1 MSDTYVHHET
11 GETRGRFVID
21 LGDGSEAELTYSKA
35 GTSRW
40 IADHTGVPKAHE
52 GQGIGSRL
60 VRALI
65 AAARA
70 EGVKIVPLCPYVKA
84 WAGKHPDESDIFD

>member
-1 MSDTYVHHET
+1 MTHNDVRHET
-11 GETRGRFVID
+11 GDTRGRFVID

-52 GQGIGSRL
+52 GQGLGSQL
-60 VRALI
+60 VKALI
-65 AAARA
+65 AAAKA
-70 EGVKIVPLCPYVKA
+70 EGVKIVPLCPYIKA
-84 WAGKHPDESDIFD
+84 WAKKHPEESAIFD

>member
-1 MSDTYVHHET
+1 MSGFEIRHES
-11 GETRGRFVID
+11 GDTRGRFVID
-21 LGDGSEAELTYSKA
+21 LGDGSEAELTYSRA

-40 IADHTGVPKAHE
+40 IADHTGVPRAHE

-84 WAGKHPDESDIFD
+84 WVRKHPDQAAIFE